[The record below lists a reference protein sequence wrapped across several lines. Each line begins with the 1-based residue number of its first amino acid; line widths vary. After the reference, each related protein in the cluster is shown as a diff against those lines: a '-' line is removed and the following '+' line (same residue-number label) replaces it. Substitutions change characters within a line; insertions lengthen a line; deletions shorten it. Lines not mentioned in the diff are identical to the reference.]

1 MQAFRASATTKFFLR
16 MRRNILYRRRDASI
30 AALPV
35 QILHQRRKGK
45 KVFDTEGRAARRDP
59 HEAIFLRNACPGCGN
74 APNAAVNILVED
86 AVKAPAGTS
95 VNQTE
100 LPAMKGVERM
110 RDPDKCVCIVRIGS
124 NRRSGPNG
132 KWRATCAQELRSTHM
147 QAPRPRKKSPGR
159 SSSPAKSN
167 AGSRPCRKRSPKSPR
182 P

>member
-124 NRRSGPNG
+124 NRRYGPNQ
-132 KWRATCAQELRSTHM
+132 TQEGVSSYEF
-147 QAPRPRKKSPGR
+147 P
-159 SSSPAKSN
+159 SSSLREA
-167 AGSRPCRKRSPKSPR
+167 A
-182 P
+182 

>member
-124 NRRSGPNG
+124 NRRSGPRER
-132 KWRATCAQELRSTHM
+132 WSDFCAVYV
-147 QAPRPRKKSPGR
+147 QAS
-159 SSSPAKSN
+159 
-167 AGSRPCRKRSPKSPR
+167 CRC
-182 P
+182 